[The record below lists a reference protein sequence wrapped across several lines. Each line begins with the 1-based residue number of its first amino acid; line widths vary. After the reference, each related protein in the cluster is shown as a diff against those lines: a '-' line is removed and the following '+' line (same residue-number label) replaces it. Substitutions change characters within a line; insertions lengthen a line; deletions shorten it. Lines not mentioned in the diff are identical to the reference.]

1 MQELQ
6 RKIKIRITM
15 GGRLFGIEFSSLIE
29 DINQQIEMVLL
40 TRKGEKTLDPEYGCG
55 IWDYLDEGITTVP
68 VLVGSIYKDVSRN
81 VPAIS
86 IATVK
91 ITEINEDGSSINVR
105 LEYTIKS
112 SGERGFYE
120 RRIDRPSGNLE

>member
-1 MQELQ
+1 LQELQ